1 MQTGTAGCG
10 EGLRP
15 TRAVPGEGG
24 TKIGCLIL
32 LFTSEAEMRAEI
44 QRELGRI
51 EEFAA
56 YSRALVT
63 RKKRA
68 PSKAARTAKPAKR
81 QSARTHSRGKGDEQ

>member
-1 MQTGTAGCG
+1 
-10 EGLRP
+10 
-15 TRAVPGEGG
+15 
-24 TKIGCLIL
+24 
-32 LFTSEAEMRAEI
+32 MRAEI

-68 PSKAARTAKPAKR
+68 PSKVARTAKPAKR

>member
-1 MQTGTAGCG
+1 MG
-10 EGLRP
+10 R
-15 TRAVPGEGG
+15 
-24 TKIGCLIL
+24 LIL
-32 LFTSEAEMRAEI
+32 LFTSEAELRAEI

-56 YSRALVT
+56 YSPALVT

-68 PSKAARTAKPAKR
+68 PSKATRTAKPAKR